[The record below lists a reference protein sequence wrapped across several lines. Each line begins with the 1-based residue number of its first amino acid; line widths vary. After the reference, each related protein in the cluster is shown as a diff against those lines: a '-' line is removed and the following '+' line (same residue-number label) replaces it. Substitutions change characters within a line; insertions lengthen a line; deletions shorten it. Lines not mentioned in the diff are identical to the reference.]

1 MLGEF
6 GPADASA
13 TRILGSRNEGAPFSA
28 AEDLL
33 HPPAM
38 QQRRIFLLSPAS
50 CGGKRAAL
58 LFNPRADFAV
68 AQRVR
73 SEEGAPLGEVFSF
86 LSGLYFRGKLN
97 YARAFE
103 NPPPRRASGVHIIT
117 PTDGLCS
124 PGVMVTLKDLER
136 FAAVPI
142 EADESRYRYPLELDA
157 RRLAEK
163 VGPRCEVVLLGSVAT
178 GKYVDVLEP
187 IFGKKLVFPKEFVG
201 HGDMARGGMLLKRA
215 ESGKELTY
223 IPVSNPKRL
232 GIRASKRARAA
243 LEARQEV

>member
-1 MLGEF
+1 
-6 GPADASA
+6 
-13 TRILGSRNEGAPFSA
+13 
-28 AEDLL
+28 
-33 HPPAM
+33 M

-50 CGGKRAAL
+50 CGGKKAAL
-58 LFNPRADFAV
+58 LFNPRADFTV

-73 SEEGAPLGEVFSF
+73 SPEGAPLGEVFSF

-124 PGVMVTLKDLER
+124 PGVMVTLKDIDR
-136 FAAVPI
+136 YGSVPI
-142 EADESRYRYPLELDA
+142 EADESRYRYPLERDA
-157 RRLAEK
+157 TALAEK
-163 VGPRCEVVLLGSVAT
+163 IGPKCQVVLLGSVAT
-178 GKYVDVLEP
+178 GKYIDVLEP
-187 IFGKKLVFPKEFVG
+187 IFGARLVFPKEFIG

-223 IPVSNPKRL
+223 IAVSNPARL
-232 GIRASKRARAA
+232 GIRPTKKARAA
-243 LEARQEV
+243 FDARLEAGR

>member
-1 MLGEF
+1 
-6 GPADASA
+6 
-13 TRILGSRNEGAPFSA
+13 
-28 AEDLL
+28 
-33 HPPAM
+33 M

-58 LFNPRADFAV
+58 LFNERAEFTV

-73 SEEGAPLGEVFSF
+73 SREGAPLGEVFSF

-124 PGVMVTLKDLER
+124 PEAMVTLRDLER

-142 EADESRYRYPLELDA
+142 DADESRYRYPLEVDA
-157 RRLAEK
+157 QRLAEK
-163 VGPRCEVVLLGSVAT
+163 IGPLCEVVLLGSVAT

-187 IFGKKLVFPKEFVG
+187 IFGKRLVFPKEFLG

-215 ESGKELTY
+215 ESGIELTY
-223 IPVSNPKRL
+223 LPVSDPERL
-232 GIRASKRARAA
+232 GTRATKKARAEMDA
-243 LEARQEV
+243 RLEASS